1 MGLTK
6 EQFNKLRAKGFSINK
21 IAKLEKR
28 RTPAKEETIVSGKR
42 TGQEK
47 FRDWMLGSEIAQPIR
62 SVFFQPEK
70 QLGAE
75 RARAFVSGAGK
86 TLGIP
91 QALTGL
97 AGLDPSVIPPT
108 RATGFETAGKIAG
121 IAPLISGAEAL
132 TAGIGKAGLRSAAQG
147 ALTMGAISPEENF
160 LDFKKRGIEAVKG
173 GVLGYALQK
182 LVGGFQAVF
191 SKKVKITPQ
200 EIAGLEARGVSIKGK
215 KDLDILRVK
224 KATNQA
230 RTVLKENDKV
240 LSQKLS
246 ASIQDNVPAYKTGFK
261 NYFKGFNKTYGDSLD
276 DIASNIKLSPADTK
290 DWLKETIKRLKSN
303 ESYSGTKAMGKL
315 KGLLKRLPKK
325 RGWGF
330 KKLNVEVR
338 KVLQGRSYDGT
349 SDVNNLVYDELRHSF
364 GDYVATYSDDFAKLQ
379 AQARPVLELKRF
391 ASKIFKPYSQYDT
404 GKLEKLIMKNATG
417 KATLG
422 EKNIISDVNKMLTK
436 SGINPSEINSLAS
449 RISSGKAE
457 LSTVT
462 QKSNDLLNKIK
473 TNFIKQNT
481 QLKQDII
488 LKSSM
493 VKGIK
498 KGTAKKVLGQV
509 VDTAWK
515 IALYNAIR
523 KMSGAKGGNF

>member
-1 MGLTK
+1 MDLTK
-6 EQFNKLRAKGFSINK
+6 EQFDKLRAKGFSVKK

-28 RTPAKEETIVSGKR
+28 RTPAKEETIVSGER
-42 TGQEK
+42 NIQEK
-47 FRDWMLGSEIAQPIR
+47 FRDWMLGSESAQPIR
-62 SVFFQPEK
+62 SIFFEPEK

-86 TLGIP
+86 TLGVP

-108 RATGFETAGKIAG
+108 RATGFEAAGKMAG
-121 IAPLISGAEAL
+121 IAPLVSGAGAL
-132 TAGIGKAGLRSAAQG
+132 TAGIGRSGLKAAAQG
-147 ALTMGAISPEENF
+147 AVTMGAISPEQDF
-160 LDFKKRGIEAVKG
+160 LDFKERGKQAAVG
-173 GVLGYALQK
+173 GVVGYGLQK
-182 LVGGFQAVF
+182 LVGGFQAMF
-191 SKKVKITPQ
+191 SKKVKVTSQ
-200 EIAGLEARGVSIKGK
+200 DIAALKAKGVSIRGK
-215 KDLDILRVK
+215 KDLDVLRIK
-224 KATNQA
+224 KATNQSRA
-230 RTVLKENDKV
+230 VLKENDKV
-240 LSQKLS
+240 LGQKLS
-246 ASIQDNVPAYKTGFK
+246 DSIQNNIPAYKTGFK

-276 DIASNIKLSPADTK
+276 DIASNIKLSPSNTK
-290 DWLKETIKRLKSN
+290 DWLKGTIKRLKSN

-315 KGLLKRLPKK
+315 NGLLKRLPKK
-325 RGWGF
+325 KGWGF

-364 GDYVATYSDDFAKLQ
+364 GDFVSTYSDDFAKLQ
-379 AQARPVLELKRF
+379 AQSRPVLELKRF

-449 RISSGKAE
+449 QISSGKAK

-462 QKSNDLLNKIK
+462 QKSNELLNKIQ

-481 QLKQDII
+481 QLKQDVI

-493 VKGIK
+493 VKGVK
-498 KGTAKKVLGQV
+498 KGIPKKILGQV
-509 VDTAWK
+509 VNTAWK
-515 IALYNAIR
+515 VALYDAIR
-523 KMSGAKGGNF
+523 KMGGARGEF